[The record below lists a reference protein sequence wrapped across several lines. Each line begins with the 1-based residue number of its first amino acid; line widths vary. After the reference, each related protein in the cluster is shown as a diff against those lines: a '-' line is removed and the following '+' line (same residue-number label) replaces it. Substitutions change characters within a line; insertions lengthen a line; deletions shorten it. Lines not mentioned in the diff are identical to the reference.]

1 MWYILLVNWHTC
13 SVVVLCVWV
22 RSYQN
27 HVLLD
32 RGGVLDNPLPTHPR
46 YSSNIAVGIYC
57 VTYHTCYCVCLCE
70 MFVLQQHSLRI
81 ICLFKHGRTYSKLIP
96 WRYASSVFHFRE
108 ALRRTI
114 FLRFFLFFDR
124 KMCVQRA
131 SGAQHRGPEISSVAF
146 FLYLTLI
153 VKL

>member
-1 MWYILLVNWHTC
+1 MICMVNWHTC
-13 SVVVLCVWV
+13 SVVLCVWV

-32 RGGVLDNPLPTHPR
+32 RGGVLDNPLPTDPR
-46 YSSNIAVGIYC
+46 YSSNIAVSIYC
-57 VTYHTCYCVCLCE
+57 VTYYTSCLTACV
-70 MFVLQQHSLRI
+70 R
-81 ICLFKHGRTYSKLIP
+81 CLFCNNIVWKTVRLFLHGRTYFKLIP